1 MYLFSE
7 LQIIPLLFLFLLWGA
22 GGWLMTLRWFDL
34 EPHERGFLGFG
45 LGLVVANWIGNFTAR
60 FLPMTVAFWV
70 SALLTLAL
78 GLISAWPWNRNLF
91 PQRLQVD
98 WSKWLAFIAAA
109 IVFTLIGRGLGM
121 LDDFQNLPLSSLM
134 ATGDIPPHF
143 PGRPDTRFGYHYF
156 LILLSVQFMRVA
168 AAAPWTALDLARGL
182 TLALSMVLAGLLAWR
197 LTRNQAVAWVSAI
210 FFGFVGGTRWLML
223 LLPGTL
229 LDRISAELTLIG
241 SGRATAD
248 NLLEALSR
256 FWMVEGSGPIGFPFA
271 FVNGV
276 NAPVLM
282 THNGY
287 GLLPAVILLLLLLLG
302 ARQRTWQAGLPLTI
316 LLASLALA
324 NEVDFVILYF
334 GVIVVAIVWMIQNKT
349 LRPPRSSWFWIVVV
363 ILAGILALLQGGL
376 ATEVIYQRLF
386 PSTSPSDT
394 YFEVGF
400 SLVPPAVISS
410 HLGRL
415 SILDPI
421 QLLAALFE
429 IGPLILVLPLALVWG
444 YKALREEKWIE
455 AALVAS
461 AIPSLLSIF
470 VEYSGNAGITATT
483 RLLSNMF
490 FVCRVLAVP
499 LVWLW
504 LQKQEEWKY
513 NQDRTVVRFAEQIV
527 PSVPNGDSAIA
538 SPLGT
543 AGEFP
548 KKAEWK
554 HGVVYALGT
563 AAILGGVLLFAIELI
578 AIPRPVYG
586 EFISDMDARF
596 YEEYWD
602 RLSPPNA
609 WVLDPSASR
618 APTLFGRQSNSVI
631 HWGIQQP
638 EYLSLLEN
646 PDPYR
651 VNAAGY
657 SYIYADKEY
666 WKLYAAQLE
675 QPCVKVLKTVE
686 GAKLS
691 HGEFIPDFRR
701 LADVSG
707 CR

>member
-7 LQIIPLLFLFLLWGA
+7 LQILPLFFLFLLWGA

-34 EPHERGFLGFG
+34 EPHERGFVGFG
-45 LGLVVANWIGNFTAR
+45 IGLVVANWLGNFTAR
-60 FLPMTVAFWV
+60 VLPMSVAFWD
-70 SALLTLAL
+70 SAFLTLAL
-78 GLISAWPWNRNLF
+78 GVVSAWPLQRDLL
-91 PQRLQVD
+91 PQRLQVG
-98 WSKWLAFIAAA
+98 WSRWLAFIAAVL
-109 IVFTLIGRGLGM
+109 IFTWIGRGLGM

-168 AAAPWTALDLARGL
+168 SAAPWTALDLARGL
-182 TLALSMVLAGLLAWR
+182 TLALSMVFAGLLAWR
-197 LTRNQAVAWVSAI
+197 LTRNQAVAWISAI
-210 FFGFVGGTRWLML
+210 FFAFSGGTRWLLL

-229 LDRISAELTLIG
+229 LNRISDGLTLIG
-241 SGRATAD
+241 SGRVTGE
-248 NLLEALSR
+248 NLVEALSR
-256 FWMVEGSGPIGFPFA
+256 TWEVAGSGPIAFPFA

-276 NAPVLM
+276 NAPTLM

-302 ARQRTWQAGLPLTI
+302 SRMTTWQAGIPLTI

-324 NEVDFVILYF
+324 NEVDFVILYLG
-334 GVIVVAIVWMIQNKT
+334 GVLVAVIWMIKHKT
-349 LRPPRSSWFWIVVV
+349 IRPPRSAWFWVAVVFA
-363 ILAGILALLQGGL
+363 AGVLALLQGGL
-376 ATEVIYQRLF
+376 ATEAIYQRLY
-386 PSTSPSDT
+386 PSTAQSDT

-410 HLGRL
+410 HLGKL
-415 SILDPI
+415 SIFDPV

-429 IGPLILVLPLALVWG
+429 IGPMILVLPLVLIQG
-444 YKALREEKWIE
+444 FKALREELWIE

-504 LQKQEEWKY
+504 LQ
-513 NQDRTVVRFAEQIV
+513 NQ
-527 PSVPNGDSAIA
+527 
-538 SPLGT
+538 
-543 AGEFP
+543 
-548 KKAEWK
+548 AEWK
-554 HGVVYALGT
+554 RGVTYALGT
-563 AAILGGVLLFAIELI
+563 AAMLGGVLLFAIELI

-586 EFISDMDARF
+586 EFVSDMDARF

-602 RLSPPNA
+602 RLSPPTA
-609 WVLDPSASR
+609 WVLDPSSSR
-618 APTLFGRQSNSVI
+618 APTLFGRQSNSII
-631 HWGIQQP
+631 HWGVHQP
-638 EYLSLLEN
+638 EYLELLGD

-651 VNAAGY
+651 LFAAGY
-657 SYIYADKEY
+657 HYVYADKEY
-666 WKLYAAQLE
+666 WKLYALQLE

-701 LADVSG
+701 LADISG
-707 CR
+707 CK

>member
-1 MYLFSE
+1 MYLFRE
-7 LQIIPLLFLFLLWGA
+7 FDLLPLVLLLLLWGV

-34 EPHERGFLGFG
+34 ESHERGFVGFG
-45 LGLVVANWIGNFTAR
+45 IGLVVANWLGNFTAR
-60 FLPMTVAFWV
+60 FLPMSLAFWV

-78 GLISAWPWNRNLF
+78 GLISSWPWHRELF
-91 PQRLQVD
+91 PQRFHVS
-98 WSKWLAFIAAA
+98 WSRWLAFIAAT
-109 IVFTLIGRGLGM
+109 IIFTLIGRGLGM

-156 LILLSVQFMRVA
+156 LILLGVQFMRVA
-168 AAAPWTALDLARGL
+168 SAAPWTALDLARGITL
-182 TLALSMVLAGLLAWR
+182 TLSMVFTGLIAWR

-210 FFGFVGGTRWLML
+210 FFGFAGGTRWLLL

-229 LDRISAELTLIG
+229 LNRISSELTLIG
-241 SGRATAD
+241 SGQVTAD
-248 NLLEALSR
+248 NLFDALSR
-256 FWMVEGSGPIGFPFA
+256 TWEVAGSGPIAFPFA

-276 NAPVLM
+276 NAPTLM

-302 ARQRTWQAGLPLTI
+302 NRVRAWQAGIPLTI

-334 GVIVVAIVWMIQNKT
+334 GAVLVAIAWAIQRKSI
-349 LRPPRSSWFWIVVV
+349 RPPRLAWFWVAV
-363 ILAGILALLQGGL
+363 ILIAGVLALMQGGL
-376 ATEVIYQRLF
+376 ATEVIHQRLY
-386 PSTSPSDT
+386 PSTASSDT
-394 YFEVGF
+394 YFQVGF

-410 HLGRL
+410 HLGKL
-415 SILDPI
+415 SLSNPL
-421 QLLAALFE
+421 QLLVALVE
-429 IGPLILVLPLALVWG
+429 IGPLIFVLPLVLIWG

-490 FVCRVLAVP
+490 FACRTLAVP

-504 LQKQEEWKY
+504 LQ
-513 NQDRTVVRFAEQIV
+513 N
-527 PSVPNGDSAIA
+527 
-538 SPLGT
+538 
-543 AGEFP
+543 
-548 KKAEWK
+548 KAEWVR
-554 HGVVYALGT
+554 GVTYTLGT
-563 AAILGGVLLFAIELI
+563 IALLGGMLLFAIELI

-596 YEEYWD
+596 YEQYWD
-602 RLSPPNA
+602 RLSPPDA
-609 WVLDPSASR
+609 WILDPSSSR
-618 APTLFGRQSNSVI
+618 APTLFGRQSYSLI
-631 HWGIQQP
+631 HWGVHQP
-638 EYLSLLEN
+638 EYLDLLGN

-651 VNAAGY
+651 LNAAGY
-657 SYIYADKEY
+657 SYVYADKEY

-675 QPCVKVLKTVE
+675 QPCVNILKTVK

-701 LADVSG
+701 LADISE
-707 CR
+707 CK